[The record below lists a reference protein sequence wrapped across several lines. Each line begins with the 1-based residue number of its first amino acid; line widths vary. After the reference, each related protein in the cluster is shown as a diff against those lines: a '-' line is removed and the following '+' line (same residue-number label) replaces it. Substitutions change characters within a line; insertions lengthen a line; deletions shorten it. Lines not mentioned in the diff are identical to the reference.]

1 MNTRIQSIGFKAKE
15 ELTEFVTKKVNDL
28 ARFNE
33 SIFTS
38 EVILKLDNN
47 ETGENKICEIRLM
60 IPGNDLFAIRQCS
73 TFEEATKQV
82 VEALQKQIE
91 KIK

>member
-1 MNTRIQSIGFKAKE
+1 MNTRIQTIGFKAKE
-15 ELTEFVTKKVNDL
+15 KLTEFVTKKVNDL

-33 SIFTS
+33 SIFSS
-38 EVILKLDNN
+38 EVILKLEND

-60 IPGNDLFAIRQCS
+60 IPGNDLFAKRQSS

>member
-33 SIFTS
+33 SIFSS

-47 ETGENKICEIRLM
+47 ATGENKICEIRLM
-60 IPGNDLFAIRQCS
+60 IPGNDLFAKRQSS

-91 KIK
+91 KIN

>member
-33 SIFTS
+33 SIFSS

-47 ETGENKICEIRLM
+47 ATGENKICEIRLM
-60 IPGNDLFAIRQCS
+60 IPGNDLFAKMQSS

-91 KIK
+91 KIN

>member
-33 SIFTS
+33 RIFDS

-60 IPGNDLFAIRQCS
+60 IPGNDLFAKRQCS